1 MSKKNDMIAI
11 PIWRYEYLCD
21 QKTRLDII
29 RAFWRADKNHYIS
42 PDVLNILL
50 DIDPDEYEDE
60 EGGA

>member
-1 MSKKNDMIAI
+1 MIAI

-42 PDVLNILL
+42 PDVLNILQ